1 MSKHRKSWSVEEKER
16 IVLFSQ
22 ENGNAAASREFEVSV
37 ITISNW
43 KKKFVER
50 GSGGLEAGSMS
61 EMERELRALRRENRE
76 LKNLVADKELA
87 LQIKDSLL
95 KKVHSVKK

>member
-1 MSKHRKSWSVEEKER
+1 MSKHRKKWSVEEKER

-22 ENGNAAASREFEVSV
+22 ENGNASASREFGVSV
-37 ITISNW
+37 MSISTW
-43 KKKFVER
+43 KKQFSER
-50 GSGGLEAGSMS
+50 GLNGLEPGSMS
-61 EMERELRALRRENRE
+61 ALERELRALRRENRE

-95 KKVHSVKK
+95 KKVNSIKK

>member
-1 MSKHRKSWSVEEKER
+1 MSD
-16 IVLFSQ
+16 L
-22 ENGNAAASREFEVSV
+22 
-37 ITISNW
+37 
-43 KKKFVER
+43 
-50 GSGGLEAGSMS
+50 
-61 EMERELRALRRENRE
+61 ERELRALRRENRE

>member
-22 ENGNAAASREFEVSV
+22 ENGNAVASREFEVSV

-43 KKKFVER
+43 KKKFIER

-87 LQIKDSLL
+87 LQIKDSRPLQCKQYL
-95 KKVHSVKK
+95 